1 MDGFDIKFL
10 ILVCADRDARAVS
23 HVAETLWL
31 PCPRTTGLNSNNSN
45 NEKFVDSAIKI
56 KGMTLESS

>member
-23 HVAETLWL
+23 HVADDDFTFDDDDFGILD
-31 PCPRTTGLNSNNSN
+31 
-45 NEKFVDSAIKI
+45 VDD
-56 KGMTLESS
+56 GDDVPGD